1 MTFSELADFYISIQG
16 KRRKIE
22 KAIGY
27 IPSSLK
33 GIWVKWRKGKGQKVR
48 GPDDQQEK
56 QNNHRIYIFDNSLI
70 LKYLIKIKSKVSQ
83 VKKKV

>member
-1 MTFSELADFYISIQG
+1 MRQRVTFQNKGGPFHLVVFCFIGPFPLLKSVAMTFSELADFYISIQG

-33 GIWVKWRKGKGQKVR
+33 GIWVKWRKGKGQFR
-48 GPDDQQEK
+48 
-56 QNNHRIYIFDNSLI
+56 NIFHD
-70 LKYLIKIKSKVSQ
+70 
-83 VKKKV
+83 